1 MADNV
6 DLQAKEREERGKNA
20 ARRLR
25 ASGMTPAVL
34 YSNAGEA
41 GKSTS
46 LSIPTKIVDYTLHH
60 YGDNALYDISL
71 GGNTSTARVV
81 DAHRDPVSGTLVHV
95 DFAPVNMR
103 ERIEVT
109 VPLAV
114 VGEAPGV
121 DEGGVLQQVA
131 YEIQVESLPGDI
143 PQEITIDVSS
153 LGMHENLTLGDL
165 TLPQG
170 VTLLSDPEEVAATI
184 TAPTEITEEEMEAAG
199 IVEEPTDEEEAAAA
213 EEDEEAAEREE
224 ATNEDAPGEGEGPA
238 GQNVQA

>member
-6 DLQAKEREERGKNA
+6 DLQAQEREGRGKNA

-34 YSNAGEA
+34 YNDAGEA
-41 GKSTS
+41 GKSTP
-46 LSIPTKIVDYTLHH
+46 LAIPTKIVDYTLHH
-60 YGDNALYDISL
+60 FGDNALYDIVL
-71 GGNTSTARVV
+71 GGSTSTARVV

-103 ERIEVT
+103 ERIEIT
-109 VPLAV
+109 VPLSV

-143 PQEITIDVSS
+143 PQEITLDVSN
-153 LGMHENLTLGDL
+153 LGMNENLTLGDL
-165 TLPQG
+165 TLPEG

-184 TAPTEITEEEMEAAG
+184 TAPTEITDEEMEAAG
-199 IVEEPTDEEEAAAA
+199 IVEEPTDEEAAA
-213 EEDEEAAEREE
+213 EEAGEGEE
-224 ATNEDAPGEGEGPA
+224 ATDAPEEGEGPA
-238 GQNVQA
+238 GQNLQA

>member
-6 DLQAKEREERGKNA
+6 DLQATEREGRGKNA

-34 YSNAGEA
+34 YNDAGEA
-41 GKSTS
+41 GKSTP
-46 LSIPTKIVDYTLHH
+46 LSIPTKIVDYTLQHF
-60 YGDNALYDISL
+60 GDNALYDIAL

-81 DAHRDPVSGTLVHV
+81 DAHRDPVSGSLVHV

-109 VPLAV
+109 VPLSV

-131 YEIQVESLPGDI
+131 YEIQVETLPGDI
-143 PQEITIDVSS
+143 PQEITLDVSG
-153 LGMHENLTLGDL
+153 LGMNENLTLGDL
-165 TLPQG
+165 TLPEG

-213 EEDEEAAEREE
+213 EEAAEGEEASD
-224 ATNEDAPGEGEGPA
+224 EDAPQEGEGPA

>member
-1 MADNV
+1 VADNV

-34 YSNAGEA
+34 YNDAGEA

-46 LSIPTKIVDYTLHH
+46 LSIPTKIVDYTLQHF
-60 YGDNALYDISL
+60 GDNALYDISL

-81 DAHRDPVSGTLVHV
+81 DAHRDPVSGNLVHV

-103 ERIEVT
+103 EIIEVT

-114 VGEAPGV
+114 VGDAPGV

-131 YEIQVESLPGDI
+131 YEVQVESLPGDI
-143 PQEITIDVSS
+143 PQEVTLDVSS
-153 LGMHENLTLGDL
+153 LGMNENLTLGDL
-165 TLPQG
+165 TLPEG

-199 IVEEPTDEEEAAAA
+199 IVEEPTDEEAAAAA
-213 EEDEEAAEREE
+213 EEGAAEDEEATDENAS
-224 ATNEDAPGEGEGPA
+224 GEGEGPA
-238 GQNVQA
+238 GQNLQA